1 MLQVNRIKLERSVV
15 LAIFCMIMVNAQ
27 FGLLTGCSNA
37 VMIIGRLANNWN
49 IPIFTY
55 AGTSEVLA
63 NKTEFRTLTRLSFS
77 LTLCAQFYVEVF
89 KVSPYMKEQIV

>member
-1 MLQVNRIKLERSVV
+1 MAWLNFVV
-15 LAIFCMIMVNAQ
+15 L
-27 FGLLTGCSNA
+27 LPGCSNA

-89 KVSPYMKEQIV
+89 KVSPYMKEVLHKEEQLLVLAF

>member
-1 MLQVNRIKLERSVV
+1 
-15 LAIFCMIMVNAQ
+15 
-27 FGLLTGCSNA
+27 
-37 VMIIGRLANNWN
+37 MIIGRLANNWN

-89 KVSPYMKEQIV
+89 KVSLYERSHDYLRKTFAGDSVLDSHLIVFSPGGGVGIL